1 MSSGKPT
8 RLRPET
14 APADESPLP
23 TLPENQDAEQALLG
37 AILFDNQQLEEVAL
51 FLRPEH
57 FALEIHGRI
66 YESIIKRIDLGQS
79 ATPVTLRPYFETDE
93 ALAEVGGAGYL
104 TDLAASAVA
113 LIDVADYGHQI
124 KDLALKRELFRV
136 GHRMS
141 TDIMRQE
148 IEVSGLD
155 ILENYEMELFRL
167 AETGESTVVSF
178 LEAAETAV
186 NAVERAR
193 QSGSQLSGITTG
205 LIDLNNKLGGLHSTD
220 LIVLAG
226 RPSMGKTSLAVNI
239 AERAAWR
246 WQLAVEDGRDPT
258 EDGGAPVAFFS
269 LEMSAD
275 QLAKRI
281 LSEKAGVDS
290 ERLRTGAVSKD
301 EASRLYGAAQEIK
314 SLPLYID
321 DTASLT
327 ISELR
332 TRARR
337 LARQKR
343 IGLVVVDYLQ
353 LLSGSRRRQNENRTA
368 EVSEI
373 TRGLKQLAKELG
385 IPVVALSQLSREVE
399 KRENKRPQLSDLR
412 ESGSIE
418 QDADV
423 VLFLFREEV
432 YHDKKKPDLDDH
444 YYERWEQKAERLA
457 GVAEII
463 VGKQRHGSIGTVR
476 AHFKKET
483 TSFHDPA
490 QEDRFPDA

>member
-1 MSSGKPT
+1 M
-8 RLRPET
+8 
-14 APADESPLP
+14 A
-23 TLPENQDAEQALLG
+23 
-37 AILFDNQQLEEVAL
+37 FV
-51 FLRPEH
+51 
-57 FALEIHGRI
+57 
-66 YESIIKRIDLGQS
+66 
-79 ATPVTLRPYFETDE
+79 
-93 ALAEVGGAGYL
+93 
-104 TDLAASAVA
+104 
-113 LIDVADYGHQI
+113 
-124 KDLALKRELFRV
+124 
-136 GHRMS
+136 
-141 TDIMRQE
+141 
-148 IEVSGLD
+148 
-155 ILENYEMELFRL
+155 NYEMELFRL

-186 NAVERAR
+186 NAIERAR

-258 EDGGAPVAFFS
+258 EDGGAPVGFFS

-301 EASRLYGAAQEIK
+301 EASRLYRAAQEIK

-399 KRENKRPQLSDLR
+399 KREKQRPQLSDLR

-444 YYERWEQKAERLA
+444 NYERWEQKAERLA